1 MRDELPQSERVLIL
15 APYGRDG
22 DLISAVLRQAGI
34 NGEVCSSIES
44 LTSRVREGAGAAI
57 VTDESLSATAIKEF
71 AGVLEQQPQW
81 SDFPVV
87 IMTSGGEQTEA
98 SNRRLRALGPL
109 GNVTLLERPLRRVT
123 LVSSLRAGLRA
134 RRHQYQ
140 IRDHLL
146 QIQEAARAVQER
158 EQRYRFLAE
167 SIPQMVW
174 TATPEGA
181 LDYVS
186 QQVTRYFGTDGA
198 MVLDAGWLRWVHP
211 QDREHTKQRW
221 NHSLQTGEP
230 YETSFRLLR
239 ASDTSWR
246 WHLVRATPRFGQAG
260 AVLQWFG
267 TCTDIEDQK
276 QAQAHLYQQWHTF
289 DTALSHTPD
298 FTYMFN
304 LQGRFTYANR
314 PLLALWEKPL
324 DQVLGRNF
332 LDLGYPPELAGQL
345 QVQIQQVIDSKR
357 ALRDQGAFAGASGG
371 ARKYEYIF
379 VPVFGNDGEV
389 QVVAGSTRD
398 VTERSNME
406 NIVQEDR
413 RRWRDLLLKSPAAI
427 ALLRGPEHTFEWVN
441 DGYVRLLGRPAA
453 SIVGKNIREA
463 LPEVEGQVYIGLL
476 DTVYSTGEPFV
487 GQESLVRLDSGNGVL
502 QDKYVNFVYAATR
515 SLSGEIDGLFAHA
528 TDVTDMVLARQ
539 RIEES
544 ERQFRTLAESI
555 PHLAWMADDT
565 GHIFWYNRR
574 WYDYTGRSAQEME
587 GWGWQSVH
595 DPNERPKVLE
605 RWKDSIVRGQ
615 AFEMM
620 FPLKRADGQFRSF
633 LTRVEPVRD
642 SHGAVVRWFGTN
654 TDITTQKQTEE
665 ELRKTN
671 RELEE
676 FAYVASHDLQEPL
689 RMVNTYT
696 QLLLRRHVDPDNLDA
711 QTHARFIREGVS
723 RMEQLIHDLLSY
735 SRAANR
741 DELISTTKQSTADL
755 NASWAEALAVMKD
768 PIVTSGAQIV
778 TGPLPK
784 VRGDTNQLSHV
795 FQNLL
800 SNTLKYRREAV
811 PPYVK
816 ISAESQNG
824 MWVIAVQDNGIGFE
838 QQYAERIFKLFKRL
852 HRDEYPG
859 TGLGLAICQRI
870 VERYE
875 GRIWAESEPGVGS
888 TFFVALPPAPEQ

>member
-1 MRDELPQSERVLIL
+1 MRDEFPQSERVLIH
-15 APYGRDG
+15 APFGRDG
-22 DLISAVLRQAGI
+22 DLISVFLLHAGI
-34 NGEVCSSIES
+34 NGEVCRTIES
-44 LTSRVREGAGAAI
+44 LTSQVREGAGAAI
-57 VTDESLSATAIKEF
+57 VADEALSAAAVKDLANIL
-71 AGVLEQQPQW
+71 GQQPQW

-87 IMTSGGEQTEA
+87 IMTSGGDQTEA
-98 SNRRLRALGPL
+98 SIRRLRELGPL

-123 LVSSLRAGLRA
+123 LVSSVRAALRA
-134 RRHQYQ
+134 RHHQYQ

-146 QIQEAARAVQER
+146 QIQVAAKAVHER

-186 QQVTRYFGTDGA
+186 EQVTRYFGVDPD
-198 MVLDAGWLRWVHP
+198 MLLDAGWLQWVHP
-211 QDREHTKQRW
+211 EDREHTTERW
-221 NHSLQTGEP
+221 KHSIQTGEA

-239 ASDTSWR
+239 ASDASWR
-246 WHLVRATPRFGQAG
+246 WHLVRAVARFGEAG
-260 AVLQWFG
+260 TVVQWFG

-276 QAQAHLYQQWHTF
+276 QAEAHLYQQWHTF

-298 FTYMFN
+298 FTYM
-304 LQGRFTYANR
+304 LDLEGRFTYANR
-314 PLLALWEKPL
+314 PLLALWQKPL
-324 DQVLGRNF
+324 HEAVGRNF
-332 LDLGYPPELAGQL
+332 FDLGYRPELAQL
-345 QVQIQQVIDSKR
+345 LQEQIQQVIDSEQS
-357 ALRDQGAFAGASGG
+357 LRDQLAFTGPSGET
-371 ARKYEYIF
+371 RNYEYIF
-379 VPVFGNDGEV
+379 VPVFDSNGKV

-398 VTERSNME
+398 VTERSKME
-406 NIVQEDR
+406 HIVQEDR
-413 RRWRDLLLKSPAAI
+413 RRWRDLLLQSPAAI
-427 ALLRGPEHTFEWVN
+427 AVLRGPEHTFEWVN
-441 DGYVRLLGRPAA
+441 DAYVRLLGRPAA
-453 SIVGKNIREA
+453 SIVGKNILEA
-463 LPEVEGQVYIGLL
+463 LPEVEGQIYIGLL
-476 DTVYSTGEPFV
+476 DAVYRTGEPFV
-487 GQESLVRLDSGNGVL
+487 GQESLVRLDFGNGIL

-515 SLSGEIDGLFAHA
+515 SLSGEIDGIFAHA

-555 PHLAWMADDT
+555 PHLAWMADNI

-574 WYDYTGRSAQEME
+574 WYDYTGSSPEAME

-595 DPNERPKVLE
+595 DPNELPKVLE
-605 RWKDSIVRGQ
+605 RWKDSIIRGET
-615 AFEMM
+615 FEMV

-633 LTRVEPVRD
+633 LTRVEPVND
-642 SHGAVVRWFGTN
+642 KQGAVVRWFGTN
-654 TDITTQKQTEE
+654 TDITHQLRTEE
-665 ELRKTN
+665 ELRKMN

-711 QTHARFIREGVS
+711 QAYAGFIRDGVG
-723 RMEQLIHDLLSY
+723 RMEQLIRDLLSY
-735 SRAANR
+735 SRATNR
-741 DELISTTKQSTADL
+741 NELTSTTKQSTADL
-755 NASWAEALAVMKD
+755 NASWAEALAVMND
-768 PIVTSGAQIV
+768 RIVNSGAQIV
-778 TGPLPK
+778 TLTLPT

-800 SNTLKYRREAV
+800 SNTLKYRREGV
-811 PPYVK
+811 CLHVSV
-816 ISAESQNG
+816 SAELQNH

-875 GRIWAESEPGVGS
+875 GRIWAESQPGVGS
-888 TFFVALPPAPEQ
+888 TFFVALPPAPEG